1 MNTLTEQQIKLINSL
16 TEICYWT
23 QLKVGPHMT
32 EKFYQHILIANL
44 YACGYKNIIY
54 EDVFTYNFTDMH
66 GNPVRVGH
74 GMNAR
79 TDVELLDLNVLLEL
93 KSSSGPTKQENFA
106 QCRNYLI
113 HRPDVQVGIVINF
126 ISKETNDS
134 SPYTQI
140 DVMMKTGNM
149 ITIKPG
155 HDLPEFYEFATKY
168 TELQPSISSY
178 VKKENSVPTSP
189 PTHEGIQAKENV
201 KMAKKKE
208 QEDAKAAK
216 KKEQDEAKAAKKK
229 EQDEAKAA
237 KKKEQEEAK
246 AAKKKAQEEAK
257 AAKKKEQE
265 EAKAAKKKK
274 VEENKSKPLV
284 VTTIDT
290 PEFVEK
296 YDELDDNLYYVEGG
310 YSSVY
315 SGLLY
320 KTLEGYDNECKERK
334 YFSQRKGYK

>member
-1 MNTLTEQQIKLINSL
+1 
-16 TEICYWT
+16 
-23 QLKVGPHMT
+23 MT

-79 TDVELLDLNVLLEL
+79 TDVELLDLNVILEL

-149 ITIKPG
+149 ITVKPG

-168 TELQPSISSY
+168 TELQPYISSY

-201 KMAKKKE
+201 KMAKKKA

-216 KKEQDEAKAAKKK
+216 KKEQED
-229 EQDEAKAA
+229 
-237 KKKEQEEAK
+237 AK

-257 AAKKKEQE
+257 AAKKKN
-265 EAKAAKKKK
+265 
-274 VEENKSKPLV
+274 VEENKSKPLI
-284 VTTIDT
+284 VTSIDT

-320 KTLEGYDNECKERK
+320 KTLEGYENECKERK
-334 YFSQRKGYK
+334 YFSQIKGYK

>member
-1 MNTLTEQQIKLINSL
+1 MNTLTDQQIKLINSL

-44 YACGYKNIIY
+44 YVCGYKNIIY

-79 TDVELLDLNVLLEL
+79 TDVELLDLNVILEL
-93 KSSSGPTKQENFA
+93 KASSGPTKQENFA

-113 HRPDVQVGIVINF
+113 HRPDVQIGIVINF

-178 VKKENSVPTSP
+178 VKKENSVPSSP
-189 PTHEGIQAKENV
+189 PTHDGIQAKEDV
-201 KMAKKKE
+201 KSAKKKE
-208 QEDAKAAK
+208 EEDT
-216 KKEQDEAKAAKKK
+216 
-229 EQDEAKAA
+229 KAA
-237 KKKEQEEAK
+237 KKKEQEDT
-246 AAKKKAQEEAK
+246 K
-257 AAKKKEQE
+257 AAKKKEE
-265 EAKAAKKKK
+265 EDTKAAKKK
-274 VEENKSKPLV
+274 NKSKPLNV
-284 VTTIDT
+284 SITET

-296 YDELDDNLYYVEGG
+296 IRL
-310 YSSVY
+310 
-315 SGLLY
+315 
-320 KTLEGYDNECKERK
+320 T
-334 YFSQRKGYK
+334 